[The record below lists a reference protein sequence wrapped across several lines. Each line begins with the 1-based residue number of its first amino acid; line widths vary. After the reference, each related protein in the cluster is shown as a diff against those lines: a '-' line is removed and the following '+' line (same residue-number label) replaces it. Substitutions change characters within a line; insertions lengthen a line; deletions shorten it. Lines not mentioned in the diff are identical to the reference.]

1 MVTNSNG
8 TIIKVSLTCQCQ
20 LTSQKCLRNIITRH
34 LLDYRKHRINGLP
47 PVYGQKRQYAK
58 SLPDL
63 STLLKHLITEIQQ
76 KIGSLLYYARA
87 LDYTMLPSL
96 SDISTTQAKPTTN
109 TAKKVDWLFDYCAT
123 YPLVKMRFHASD
135 MILHVE
141 SDAAYLIALG
151 AKSRIA
157 GYYYLSNKDGTL
169 DNPPFYVLCQLL
181 RHVVASAA
189 ESETAGTFFNAR

>member
-1 MVTNSNG
+1 MDWEGKNYCGYKLEWNYNKGFVDMSMSTYIPKMLAKYNHKAP
-8 TIIKVSLTCQCQ
+8 TRL
-20 LTSQKCLRNIITRH
+20 QKAPH
-34 LLDYRKHRINGLP
+34 QWSA

-123 YPLVKMRFHASD
+123 YSLVKMRFHASD

-157 GYYYLSNKDGTL
+157 GYYYLSNKD
-169 DNPPFYVLCQLL
+169 
-181 RHVVASAA
+181 
-189 ESETAGTFFNAR
+189 